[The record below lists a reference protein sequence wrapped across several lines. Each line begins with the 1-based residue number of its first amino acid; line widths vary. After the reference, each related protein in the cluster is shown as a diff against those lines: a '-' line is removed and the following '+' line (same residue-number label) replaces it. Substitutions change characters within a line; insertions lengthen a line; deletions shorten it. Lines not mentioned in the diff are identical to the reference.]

1 MGLSMTSAR
10 ILRDFAISS
19 RSPVRRPK
27 LSGKDIPAGGAG
39 TSSAAETGVVEA
51 CSLAGSVAAGGA
63 AGLPPQEASRRRRHE
78 TVGSVIPRRNNGN
91 ETPIIDHIPRV
102 QVVCG

>member
-27 LSGKDIPAGGAG
+27 RSGKDSPAGGAG

-63 AGLPPQEASRRRRHE
+63 AVLPQEASRRRRHE
-78 TVGSVIPRRNNGN
+78 TVGSEIPRRNNCN
-91 ETPIIDHIPRV
+91 ETPIIDHILRV